1 MKNNI
6 KIACIS
12 ALFAMQFLASCSDNV
27 DSNAPLPYPP
37 IGGYETSDDIAKS
50 NLIVKLGFE
59 DNIND
64 AFSGI
69 TGGVATNV
77 TYVAGIKGKAYNG
90 TSTSFVGYSVSSEKL
105 IGLKSITSSM
115 WIKTSPS
122 SGAQCLFMLPKT
134 SDFFGNIFVL
144 IDGSS
149 NGNMNLKVHIQK
161 TGADWSGQWMEHVG
175 GNALPNMY
183 GEWKHL
189 VWTYDA
195 GTSKY
200 KMYID
205 GEKLNLSDG
214 FTNRYASDPSN
225 GGLPL
230 GGLVNSDASKF
241 VIGGF
246 QQHLG
251 APWGTPEPWMIPYT
265 GLMDEFRIYDIALS
279 DNEVRFLYKLEKS
292 NR

>member
-6 KIACIS
+6 KIACII

-64 AFSGI
+64 SFSGI

-77 TYVAGIKGKAYNG
+77 TYVEGIKGKAYNG

-115 WIKTSPS
+115 WIKTSPG

-134 SDFFGNIFVL
+134 SDFFGNIFIL

-175 GNALPNMY
+175 GNALPNMF
-183 GEWKHL
+183 EKWKHL

-251 APWGTPEPWMIPYT
+251 APWGTPEPWMKPYT

>member
-6 KIACIS
+6 KILCLTAAFS
-12 ALFAMQFLASCSDNV
+12 MQLLTSCSDNV
-27 DSNAPLPYPP
+27 DSNEPLDFPP
-37 IGGYETSDDIAKS
+37 IGGYENSDDIAKS
-50 NLIVKLGFE
+50 NLIVKLSFE

-64 AFSGI
+64 SFSGI
-69 TGGVATNV
+69 TGGVGTNV
-77 TYVAGIKGKAYNG
+77 TYVEGVKGKAYQG
-90 TSTSFVGYSVSSEKL
+90 TATTFAGFSTVSEKL
-105 IGLKSITSSM
+105 SGLKSITNSV
-115 WIKTSPS
+115 WIKTTAG
-122 SGAQCLFMLPKT
+122 SGAQSLFMLPKT

-149 NGNMNLKVHIQK
+149 NGNMNLKVHLEK
-161 TGADWSGQWMEHVG
+161 SGAAWNGQWMEHVG
-175 GNALPNMY
+175 PNALANMY

-195 GTSKY
+195 GSSKY
-200 KMYID
+200 KIYVN
-205 GEKLNLSDG
+205 GEKLNIPDG

-230 GGLVNSDASKF
+230 GGLVNSDVSKF
-241 VIGGF
+241 IIGGF

-251 APWGTPEPWMIPYT
+251 APWGTPEPWMVPYT

-279 DNEVRFLYKLEKS
+279 DIEVRFLYKLEKTK
-292 NR
+292 R

>member
-1 MKNNI
+1 MKNSI
-6 KIACIS
+6 KIFCLS
-12 ALFAMQFLASCSDNV
+12 AVVSMQFLASCTNNV
-27 DSNAPLPYPP
+27 DSNEPLPLPP
-37 IGGYETSDDIAKS
+37 VGGYDSSDDIAKS
-50 NLIVKLGFE
+50 NLIVKFGFE

-64 AFSGI
+64 SFSGA

-77 TYVAGIKGKAYNG
+77 SYVEGIKGKAYQG
-90 TSTSFVGYSVSSEKL
+90 TATTFAGFSAVNAKL
-105 IGLKSITSSM
+105 SGLKSITNSV
-115 WIKTSPS
+115 WIKTSAGA
-122 SGAQCLFMLPKT
+122 GAQCLFMLPKT

-161 TGADWSGQWMEHVG
+161 TGAAWSGQWMEHVG
-175 GNALPNMY
+175 SNALANMY

-195 GTSKY
+195 STSKY
-200 KMYID
+200 KMYVN
-205 GEKLNLSDG
+205 GEKLNLPDG
-214 FTNRYASDPSN
+214 FTNRFASDPAN

-230 GGLVNSDASKF
+230 GELMNSDVSKF
-241 VIGGF
+241 IIGGF

-251 APWGTPEPWMIPYT
+251 APWGIPESWMVPYT
-265 GLMDEFRIYDIALS
+265 GLMDELRIYDIALTDS
-279 DNEVRFLYKLEKS
+279 EVRFLYKLEKT